1 MPRPENVLIEK
12 LKSGDISQFDFLYRS
27 YKRRIFSLCLRM
39 TDDYSLAEDF
49 TQEAFITAFR
59 RIDTFRG
66 DSAFATWLHRIA
78 VNIVLMHVRQQKSR
92 GPMASL
98 DDSVSEDDVSMG
110 EKLGHDDRRLASS
123 IDRVSLEAAINRLA
137 PGYRIVL
144 VLHDIEGYEHS
155 EIAELMGC
163 SVGNTKSQ
171 LHKARLRLRE
181 LLSEASELSQAGKLE
196 RARGQSAA

>member
-1 MPRPENVLIEK
+1 MNSEYALIQQV
-12 LKSGDISQFDFLYRS
+12 KSGDFSKFEILYRS

-39 TDDYSLAEDF
+39 TDDFSLAEDF

-92 GPMASL
+92 GVMASL
-98 DDSVSEDDVSMG
+98 DEPASDEDLTMG
-110 EKLGHDDRRLASS
+110 ERLGREDRRLASS
-123 IDRVSLEAAINRLA
+123 LDRVALEMAINHLA

-181 LLSEASELSQAGKLE
+181 LLNQAAEE
-196 RARGQSAA
+196 RPAVRAQHTAA

>member
-1 MPRPENVLIEK
+1 MNSERVIVQQLQA
-12 LKSGDISQFDFLYRS
+12 GDLSQFEFLYRS

-39 TDDYSLAEDF
+39 IDDYSLAEDF

-92 GPMASL
+92 GTMASL
-98 DDSVSEDDVSMG
+98 DETASEEDLSMG
-110 EKLGHDDRRLASS
+110 ERLGREDRQLASS
-123 IDRVSLEAAINRLA
+123 IDRVALESAINRLA

-181 LLSEASELSQAGKLE
+181 LLAEAADEAGNK
-196 RARGQSAA
+196 RARRTAA

>member
-1 MPRPENVLIEK
+1 MNSEYALIQQV
-12 LKSGDISQFDFLYRS
+12 KSGDFSKFETLYRS

-39 TDDYSLAEDF
+39 TDDFSLAEDF

-92 GPMASL
+92 GTMASL
-98 DDSVSEDDVSMG
+98 DEPASEDDITMG
-110 EKLGHDDRRLASS
+110 ERLGREDRRLASS
-123 IDRVSLEAAINRLA
+123 IDRVALEIAINRLA

-181 LLSEASELSQAGKLE
+181 LLNEAAEEPAPL
-196 RARGQSAA
+196 RAQQTAA

>member
-1 MPRPENVLIEK
+1 MNSEYALIQQV
-12 LKSGDISQFDFLYRS
+12 KSGDFSKFEILYRS

-39 TDDYSLAEDF
+39 TDDFSLAEDF

-92 GPMASL
+92 GVMASL
-98 DDSVSEDDVSMG
+98 DEPASDEDLTIG
-110 EKLGHDDRRLASS
+110 ERLGREDRRLASS
-123 IDRVSLEAAINRLA
+123 LDRVALEMAINRLA

-181 LLSEASELSQAGKLE
+181 LLREAAEE
-196 RARGQSAA
+196 RPVVRAHHTAA

>member
-1 MPRPENVLIEK
+1 MSKSEYALIEQVK
-12 LKSGDISQFDFLYRS
+12 LGDYAPFEFLYRS

-39 TDDYSLAEDF
+39 TDDYALAEDF

-110 EKLGHDDRRLASS
+110 ERLGREDRHLCSS
-123 IDRVSLEAAINRLA
+123 IDRVALEMSINRLA

-155 EIAELMGC
+155 EIAELLGC
-163 SVGNTKSQ
+163 SIGNTKSQ
-171 LHKARLRLRE
+171 LHKARLRLRD
-181 LLSEASELSQAGKLE
+181 LLSEASELSQAGRE
-196 RARGQSAA
+196 FRARGQSAA

>member
-1 MPRPENVLIEK
+1 MNSEYALIQQV
-12 LKSGDISQFDFLYRS
+12 KSGDFSKFEILYRS

-39 TDDYSLAEDF
+39 TDDFSLAEDF

-92 GPMASL
+92 GVMASL
-98 DDSVSEDDVSMG
+98 DEPASDEELTIG
-110 EKLGHDDRRLASS
+110 ERLGREDRRLASS
-123 IDRVSLEAAINRLA
+123 LDRVALEMAINRLA

-181 LLSEASELSQAGKLE
+181 LLREAAEE
-196 RARGQSAA
+196 RPAVRAHHTAA

>member
-1 MPRPENVLIEK
+1 MI
-12 LKSGDISQFDFLYRS
+12 
-27 YKRRIFSLCLRM
+27 
-39 TDDYSLAEDF
+39 DDYSLAEDF

-92 GPMASL
+92 GSMASL
-98 DDSVSEDDVSMG
+98 DEPTTDEDLSMG
-110 EKLGHDDRRLASS
+110 ERLGREDRRLASS
-123 IDRVSLEAAINRLA
+123 IDRVALEGAINRLA

-163 SVGNTKSQ
+163 SIGNTKSQ

-181 LLSEASELSQAGKLE
+181 LLAEAAQAADHAGNK
-196 RARGQSAA
+196 RAHRTAA

>member
-1 MPRPENVLIEK
+1 MPKTEFALIEQVK
-12 LKSGDISQFDFLYRS
+12 AGDFAQFELLYRS

-39 TDDYSLAEDF
+39 TDDYALAEDF

-59 RIDTFRG
+59 RIDSFRG
-66 DSAFATWLHRIA
+66 DSAFSTWLHRIA

-92 GPMASL
+92 GTMASL
-98 DDSVSEDDVSMG
+98 DDTASDEDVSMG
-110 EKLGHDDRRLASS
+110 ERLGREDRRLSSS
-123 IDRVSLEAAINRLA
+123 IDRVSLESAINRLA

-181 LLSEASELSQAGKLE
+181 LLSEASELSNNGRME
-196 RARGQSAA
+196 RARRTAA

>member
-1 MPRPENVLIEK
+1 MNSEYALIQQV
-12 LKSGDISQFDFLYRS
+12 KSGDFSKFETLYRS

-39 TDDYSLAEDF
+39 TDDFSLAEDF

-92 GPMASL
+92 GSMASL
-98 DDSVSEDDVSMG
+98 DEPASDEDLTMG
-110 EKLGHDDRRLASS
+110 ERLGREDRRLASS
-123 IDRVSLEAAINRLA
+123 IDRVALEVAINRLA

-181 LLSEASELSQAGKLE
+181 LLSEAAETSAP
-196 RARGQSAA
+196 RAKRTAA

>member
-1 MPRPENVLIEK
+1 MSKTEHALIEQVK
-12 LKSGDISQFDFLYRS
+12 AGDYASFEFLYRS

-98 DDSVSEDDVSMG
+98 DEATTDDDLSMG
-110 EKLGHDDRRLASS
+110 ERLGRDDRRLASS
-123 IDRVSLEAAINRLA
+123 LDRVSLEAAINRLA

-163 SVGNTKSQ
+163 SIGNTKSQ

-181 LLSEASELSQAGKLE
+181 LLTEASELSIAGKHE

>member
-1 MPRPENVLIEK
+1 MLKSELTLIEK
-12 LKSGDISQFDFLYRS
+12 VKAGDYAAFESLYRS

-39 TDDYSLAEDF
+39 VDDYSLAEDF

-66 DSAFATWLHRIA
+66 DSAFATWVHRIA

-92 GPMASL
+92 GTMASL
-98 DDSVSEDDVSMG
+98 DDTITEDDLSMG
-110 EKLGHDDRRLASS
+110 EKLGVEDRRLSSS
-123 IDRVSLEAAINRLA
+123 IDRVSLETAINRLA

-144 VLHDIEGYEHS
+144 VLQDIEGYEHS

-171 LHKARLRLRE
+171 LHKARLRLRD
-181 LLSEASELSQAGKLE
+181 LLSEASELSQAGRE
-196 RARGQSAA
+196 FRARGQSAA

>member
-1 MPRPENVLIEK
+1 MSKSELALIEK
-12 LKSGDISQFDFLYRS
+12 VKLGDYAPFEFLYRS

-39 TDDYSLAEDF
+39 TDDFALAEDF

-92 GPMASL
+92 GSMASL
-98 DDSVSEDDVSMG
+98 DDAGSDEDVSMG
-110 EKLGHDDRRLASS
+110 ERLGREDRHLSSS
-123 IDRVSLEAAINRLA
+123 IDRVALEMAINRLA

-163 SVGNTKSQ
+163 SIGNTKSQ
-171 LHKARLRLRE
+171 LHKARLRLRQ
-181 LLSEASELSQAGKLE
+181 LLREEAAPAE
-196 RARGQSAA
+196 RAKHTAA

>member
-1 MPRPENVLIEK
+1 MNSEYALIQQV
-12 LKSGDISQFDFLYRS
+12 KSGDFSQFETLYRS

-39 TDDYSLAEDF
+39 TDDFSLAEDF

-92 GPMASL
+92 GTIASL
-98 DDSVSEDDVSMG
+98 DETASDDEISMG
-110 EKLGHDDRRLASS
+110 ERLGREDRRLAGS
-123 IDRVSLEAAINRLA
+123 IDRVALELAINRLA

-181 LLSEASELSQAGKLE
+181 LLSETAEDSAPP
-196 RARGQSAA
+196 RAKRTAA

>member
-1 MPRPENVLIEK
+1 MNSEYALIQQV
-12 LKSGDISQFDFLYRS
+12 KSGDFSKFEMLYRS

-39 TDDYSLAEDF
+39 TDDFSLAEDF
-49 TQEAFITAFR
+49 TQDAFITAFR

-92 GPMASL
+92 GSISSL
-98 DDSVSEDDVSMG
+98 DESASEDDISMG
-110 EKLGHDDRRLASS
+110 ERLGREDRRLASS
-123 IDRVSLEAAINRLA
+123 IDRVALEMAINRLA

-181 LLSEASELSQAGKLE
+181 LLNEAAEEAAPP
-196 RARGQSAA
+196 RAKRTAA